1 MANITKING
10 NLITAQSASFALTAS
25 MAINAPIS
33 ASLAATASRVP
44 IPILFTTN
52 WIGSTV
58 SNGFPVRVGYV
69 FGAVAPSIGPGG
81 TIFGGTNFTDFY
93 PGYPMPRGYAYDL
106 SVVTTSTHTGSNN
119 PCRIYFANQTTL
131 TTGSN
136 ININPGN
143 GPGLFTFN
151 QSGSGPATLSFSEGD
166 RLTIN
171 GLMTFAAAGSS
182 SAAITQITFKYILT

>member
-1 MANITKING
+1 MANISQING

-33 ASLAATASRVP
+33 ASLAATASRAP
-44 IPILFTTN
+44 TPILFTTN
-52 WIGSTV
+52 WVGNTLANGSL
-58 SNGFPVRVGYV
+58 RIGYV
-69 FGAVAPSIGPGG
+69 LGAVTPTTGPGG
-81 TIFGGTNFTDFY
+81 TRFGADITSFNS
-93 PGYPMPRGYAYDL
+93 GYPMPRGYAYDL

-119 PCRIYFANQTTL
+119 PCRIYVANQTTQ

-136 ININPGN
+136 VNIRPGN
-143 GPGLFTFN
+143 GPGLFTFS
-151 QSGSGPATLSFSEGD
+151 QSGSGPATSSFSEGD

-171 GLMTFAAAGSS
+171 GFMAFTAAGSA

>member
-10 NLITAQSASFALTAS
+10 NLITAQSASFAVTAS

-33 ASLAATASRVP
+33 ASLAATASKAP
-44 IPILFTTN
+44 TPILFTTN
-52 WIGSTV
+52 WIGTSV
-58 SNGFPVRVGYV
+58 GNGGLRLGYIL
-69 FGAVAPSIGPGG
+69 GAVAPPVGPGG
-81 TIFGGTNFTDFY
+81 TLFGVTISDFN

-119 PCRIYFANQTTL
+119 PCRIYIANQTTL

-136 ININPGN
+136 INIRPGN
-143 GPGLFTFN
+143 GPGLFTFS
-151 QSGSGPATLSFSEGD
+151 QSGSGPATSSFSEGD
-166 RLTIN
+166 RLAVN
-171 GLMTFAAAGSS
+171 GFMSFSTSGSS